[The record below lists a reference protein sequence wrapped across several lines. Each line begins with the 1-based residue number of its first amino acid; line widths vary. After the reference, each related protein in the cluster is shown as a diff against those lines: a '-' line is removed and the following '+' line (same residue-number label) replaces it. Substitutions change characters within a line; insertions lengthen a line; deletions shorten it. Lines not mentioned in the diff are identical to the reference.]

1 VDVSCKHTLNQ
12 RTTDMDI
19 LFAAA
24 IVIGFLLAV
33 TLIVFG
39 LLGLMPISRTQVAET
54 NVRYTGFSKEIYPS
68 DRNRFYRMND
78 ANEST
83 FSKAA

>member
-1 VDVSCKHTLNQ
+1 
-12 RTTDMDI
+12 MDI

-39 LLGLMPISRTQVAET
+39 LFGLMPISEPEMVET
-54 NVRYTGFSKEIYPS
+54 NARYTGFSKVIYRS
-68 DRNRFYRMND
+68 DYNQFYNTDD
-78 ANEST
+78 ANDST
-83 FSKAA
+83 FNKAA

>member
-1 VDVSCKHTLNQ
+1 
-12 RTTDMDI
+12 MDI

-39 LLGLMPISRTQVAET
+39 LFELMPVTQPKFART

-68 DRNRFYRMND
+68 DHNRFYKIDD

>member
-1 VDVSCKHTLNQ
+1 
-12 RTTDMDI
+12 MDI

-24 IVIGFLLAV
+24 VVIGFLLAV

-39 LLGLMPISRTQVAET
+39 LFGLMPISGPEVIKT
-54 NVRYTGFSKEIYPS
+54 NVRYTGFSKVICPS
-68 DRNRFYRMND
+68 DHNRFYNMDD

-83 FSKAA
+83 FNKAA

>member
-1 VDVSCKHTLNQ
+1 
-12 RTTDMDI
+12 MDI

-39 LLGLMPISRTQVAET
+39 LFGLMPIVEPEVLET
-54 NVRYTGFSKEIYPS
+54 NARHTGFSKEIYPS
-68 DRNRFYRMND
+68 DRNRFYKMND

>member
-1 VDVSCKHTLNQ
+1 
-12 RTTDMDI
+12 MDI

-39 LLGLMPISRTQVAET
+39 LFGLMPISGPEVVET
-54 NVRYTGFSKEIYPS
+54 DVRYTGFSKVIYPS
-68 DRNRFYRMND
+68 DRNRFYNMDD

-83 FSKAA
+83 FNKAA

>member
-1 VDVSCKHTLNQ
+1 
-12 RTTDMDI
+12 MDI

-24 IVIGFLLAV
+24 IIIGFLLAV

-39 LLGLMPISRTQVAET
+39 LFELMPINELGVYQH
-54 NVRYTGFSKEIYPS
+54 NVRHTGFSKVIDPS
-68 DRNRFYRMND
+68 DRNQLHNMDEAND
-78 ANEST
+78 ST

>member
-1 VDVSCKHTLNQ
+1 
-12 RTTDMDI
+12 MDI

-24 IVIGFLLAV
+24 IILGFLLAV

-39 LLGLMPISRTQVAET
+39 LFGLMPISESEVAET
-54 NVRYTGFSKEIYPS
+54 NVRYTGFSKVIYPS
-68 DRNRFYRMND
+68 DRGHFYTLND

-83 FSKAA
+83 VKKAA

>member
-1 VDVSCKHTLNQ
+1 
-12 RTTDMDI
+12 MDI

-24 IVIGFLLAV
+24 IIIGFLLAV
-33 TLIVFG
+33 TLIVLG
-39 LLGLMPISRTQVAET
+39 LFELMPINELGGYQP
-54 NVRYTGFSKEIYPS
+54 NVRYTGFCKVIDPS
-68 DRNRFYRMND
+68 DRTRFYNINE

>member
-1 VDVSCKHTLNQ
+1 
-12 RTTDMDI
+12 MDI

-39 LLGLMPISRTQVAET
+39 LFGLMPVTEPKVAGT
-54 NVRYTGFSKEIYPS
+54 NVRYTGFSKVIYPS
-68 DRNRFYRMND
+68 DRNRFHNAD
-78 ANEST
+78 ETNEST

>member
-1 VDVSCKHTLNQ
+1 
-12 RTTDMDI
+12 MDI

-39 LLGLMPISRTQVAET
+39 LFGLMPVTEPKVAET
-54 NVRYTGFSKEIYPS
+54 NARYTGFSKVIYPS
-68 DRNRFYRMND
+68 DRNRFHNVD
-78 ANEST
+78 ETNEST

>member
-1 VDVSCKHTLNQ
+1 
-12 RTTDMDI
+12 MDI

-39 LLGLMPISRTQVAET
+39 LFGLMPVTEPKVAET
-54 NVRYTGFSKEIYPS
+54 NARHTGFSKVIYPS
-68 DRNRFYRMND
+68 DRNRFYNMD
-78 ANEST
+78 ETNEST
-83 FSKAA
+83 FNKAA